1 MVQKC
6 NCPASLIIVCA
17 SKEWNLLLELL
28 LWKHLTSL
36 VPRCRCHHGTQG
48 SCACFIHFS
57 CVHQHVMF
65 FCLQFHQL
73 VLDRQFFFTE
83 KSELSPTAAAIQSQ
97 ALADLEGH
105 ADTVFSLTHNQ
116 WCVCPVFMNMCKV
129 QLDTDFLTSVTAK
142 EAHFFWLLAS

>member
-1 MVQKC
+1 
-6 NCPASLIIVCA
+6 
-17 SKEWNLLLELL
+17 
-28 LWKHLTSL
+28 
-36 VPRCRCHHGTQG
+36 
-48 SCACFIHFS
+48 
-57 CVHQHVMF
+57 MF

-105 ADTVFSLTHNQ
+105 ADTVFSLAHNQ
-116 WCVCPVFMNMCKV
+116 WSVCSVFMNMCKV
-129 QLDTDFLTSVTAK
+129 QLDTDFLPSVTAK